1 MPKIE
6 KLYDMECRN
15 ELGDMMSK
23 QGMEQNENKQY
34 SKLLHG
40 GISVRNFKE
49 PQIKQQQHEY
59 EVVQPGQFPQSHHYQ
74 SGKFQHNVPQH
85 YIDQQAANHHQHIQK
100 GMQDEGQYLIHG
112 NSSSTQSP
120 DPQVSQHQ
128 NHYLKIQQDFLIR
141 SEHHKPLQLPAEQM
155 QRQTVKLATSF
166 HQVHFLSYSQIIL
179 YLIKYLKLL
188 TEKEND

>member
-49 PQIKQQQHEY
+49 VHR
-59 EVVQPGQFPQSHHYQ
+59 
-74 SGKFQHNVPQH
+74 
-85 YIDQQAANHHQHIQK
+85 
-100 GMQDEGQYLIHG
+100 L
-112 NSSSTQSP
+112 
-120 DPQVSQHQ
+120 
-128 NHYLKIQQDFLIR
+128 FLLFA
-141 SEHHKPLQLPAEQM
+141 S
-155 QRQTVKLATSF
+155 
-166 HQVHFLSYSQIIL
+166 
-179 YLIKYLKLL
+179 KLL
-188 TEKEND
+188 